1 MIAPSPV
8 PTVSTETSGVNSE
21 PLKISCIRIDN
32 FMVPYDTLYGLNLAL
47 GRQNDG
53 RYSIAPVEQASHP
66 PISAPEAEEG

>member
-1 MIAPSPV
+1 MTFNNNI
-8 PTVSTETSGVNSE
+8 E
-21 PLKISCIRIDN
+21 
-32 FMVPYDTLYGLNLAL
+32 YL